1 MRGAVVLAPTYH
13 HALPVGTRIQS
24 YEVKSVLGIG
34 GFGITYKAYDRTL
47 ERYVALKEYL
57 PTGVAVRTVD
67 GTTVVP
73 KSEGDSRDYEYG
85 LRRFLDEARTLA
97 RFNERSIVR
106 VISYMEA
113 HGTAYFVMDYE
124 DGECLDARLRVR
136 ITLPA
141 EEILAIMLPIVRGLS
156 AVHALNF
163 LHRDIKP
170 LNIYV
175 RRDGSPVLLDFG
187 AAREALGT
195 QSRTVTRMVT
205 PGYAPFE
212 QYLANTK
219 QGPWSDIYAIGATM
233 YQCAVGVAPMAA
245 TERVAAVHDKE
256 PDPIRQV
263 ATTLKGKM
271 SKEFVDAMLWMLEP
285 MAKDRPQSLDELLPA
300 LEACARVSEPSRAS
314 VSVGSLPDTVL
325 VDSPDLT
332 GNPLAPPG
340 LPPETLHAIEL
351 SLAQHVGPMSKVLVH
366 KAAGR
371 SANVQALTE
380 LLARFIDNDEARMK
394 FFAST
399 RALSSG
405 DVLGRAGA
413 QGGREP
419 VAVKRQLRQAEVDD
433 QLMAAAERL
442 LAAQLGPVA
451 RVLVKRAATSNKNS
465 AAFRQALA
473 AELRDDD
480 QRAAFLRELESMT
493 SEH

>member
-1 MRGAVVLAPTYH
+1 VAPSYH
-13 HALPVGTRIQS
+13 HALPVGTKIQS

-34 GFGITYKAYDRTL
+34 GFGITYKAYDSTL
-47 ERYVALKEYL
+47 ERFVALKEYL
-57 PTGVAVRTVD
+57 PTGLAVRTGD

-73 KSEGDSRDYEYG
+73 KSEGDSQDYVYG

-124 DGECLDARLRVR
+124 EGECLDARLRVR
-136 ITLPA
+136 VTLPRN
-141 EEILAIMLPIVRGLS
+141 EILKIMLPIVRGLNV
-156 AVHALNF
+156 VHAQNF

-233 YQCAVGVAPMAA
+233 YQCAVGVAPLAA

-256 PDPIRQV
+256 PDPVRQV
-263 ATTLKGKM
+263 AATLQDKM
-271 SKEFVDAMLWMLEP
+271 GTDLIDAMVWMLEP

-300 LEACARVSEPSRAS
+300 LEACANAPEPAFISLATA
-314 VSVGSLPDTVL
+314 SLPDTL
-325 VDSPDLT
+325 RVDAQGHMVEAMEGPAT
-332 GNPLAPPG
+332 
-340 LPPETLHAIEL
+340 LPPETLQAIEL
-351 SLAQHVGPMSKVLVH
+351 SLAQHVGPMSKVLVQ
-366 KAAGR
+366 KAAVR
-371 SANVQALTE
+371 SSNVQALTE
-380 LLARFIDNDEARMK
+380 LLARFIDDDAARAK
-394 FFAST
+394 FFTST

-405 DVLGRAGA
+405 EVLGRAA
-413 QGGREP
+413 RAEP
-419 VAVKRQLRQAEVDD
+419 GERSPALHRSGKAEVDER
-433 QLMAAAERL
+433 LMAVAERIL
-442 LAAQLGPVA
+442 MVRLGPVA
-451 RVLVKRAATSNKNS
+451 RLLVKRAASGSKDATE
-465 AAFRQALA
+465 FGQVLA
-473 AELRDDD
+473 AELHDADE
-480 QRAAFLRELESMT
+480 RAAFLRALT
-493 SEH
+493 DATAKKL